1 MLRTAILAAAA
12 AILAVSPIG
21 AIGAAAAPA
30 HTVEAGTK
38 SLSSGEVYQLYAN
51 RSWIWKEGAG
61 YFAAKKRT
69 FTAWSREGDKPSY
82 AQGRWFITEPGKLC
96 FRADWHAADGSAPAT
111 TCFSHSEKKG
121 LIYQRREPDGEWYV
135 FKHARART
143 SDEFAKLRRG
153 DHVGTRMNRIAAQLG
168 QRQ

>member
-1 MLRTAILAAAA
+1 MAA
-12 AILAVSPIG
+12 SP
-21 AIGAAAAPA
+21 IGAAAASARP
-30 HTVEAGTK
+30 VEAGTR

-61 YFAAKKRT
+61 YFAPKRT

-82 AQGRWFITEPGKLC
+82 AQGRWYITERGKLC
-96 FRADWHAADGSAPAT
+96 FRAEWHAADGSAPAT
-111 TCFSHSEKKG
+111 TCFSHREKKG
-121 LIYQRREPDGEWYV
+121 VIYQRREPDGEWYV

-153 DHVGTRMNRIAAQLG
+153 DHVGSHMNRIAAELG
-168 QRQ
+168 ERQQ